1 MMPRVALAAAV
12 ILALLLA
19 VPALGLETSPQIAV
33 SSYRIDPPV
42 LMKGDTG
49 VVTVNVM
56 NLGSESV
63 YINSA
68 RLSGGADVTVI

>member
-68 RLSGGADVTVI
+68 RLSGGPMSR